1 MLLNEFLKEH
11 RKMEAQ
17 EVRLAKQDANN
28 AQQLAR
34 LAEQQKEIEALTAAV
49 RKVSKQLEL
58 DKPNHPLSGPPRLEH
73 PQSPSESR

>member
-1 MLLNEFLKEH
+1 
-11 RKMEAQ
+11 MEEQ

-49 RKVSKQLEL
+49 RNVSKQLEL